1 MLVAEVTERAIKT
14 LKHERTTIV
23 LVTGDADVIPAVDQV
38 LKEEGWKIEIYMWR
52 QSMSHDFNKYKD
64 RVDIKLLD
72 DLKYFTFT
80 NMKFNLK
87 KKY

>member
-14 LKHERTTIV
+14 PKHERTTIV

-52 QSMSHDFNKYKD
+52 QSYFNKYKD
-64 RVDIKLLD
+64 RVDIKPLD
-72 DLKYFTFT
+72 DLKDDFTFT
-80 NMKFNLK
+80 NIILNRQI
-87 KKY
+87 